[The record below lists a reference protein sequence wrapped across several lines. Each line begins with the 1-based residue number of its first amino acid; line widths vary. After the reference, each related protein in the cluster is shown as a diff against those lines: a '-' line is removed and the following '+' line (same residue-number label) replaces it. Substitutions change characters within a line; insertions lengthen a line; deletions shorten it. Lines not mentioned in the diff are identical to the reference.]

1 MADSETLHLL
11 VDAHDPEAHVLDHV
25 EVQRVGVREYEIL
38 RSPCFVR
45 LIAAGDVI
53 RLDEADPHRF
63 TVVRRGGNVSVH
75 VSCGTPIAPEVRDA
89 LARALADI
97 GGRLDE
103 ESLRVLVF
111 TIPASVGFSR
121 IDALLNALVERCPG
135 ARWGYGN
142 ACDPADGVTPLERW
156 DEAGSGA
163 DALQAAPAR

>member
-11 VDAHDPEAHVLDHV
+11 VDAHDPEAHVLDDV

-63 TVVRRGGNVSVH
+63 TIVRRGGNVSVH
-75 VSCGTPIAPEVRDA
+75 VSRGAPIGPEVRDA
-89 LARALADI
+89 FARALARI

-111 TIPASVGFSR
+111 TVPASVDFSR
-121 IDALLNALVERCPG
+121 MEALLNALVERCPG

-142 ACDPADGVTPLERW
+142 VDDPADGVTPLEW
-156 DEAGSGA
+156 LEEADSGA
-163 DALQAAPAR
+163 ASLQAARAT